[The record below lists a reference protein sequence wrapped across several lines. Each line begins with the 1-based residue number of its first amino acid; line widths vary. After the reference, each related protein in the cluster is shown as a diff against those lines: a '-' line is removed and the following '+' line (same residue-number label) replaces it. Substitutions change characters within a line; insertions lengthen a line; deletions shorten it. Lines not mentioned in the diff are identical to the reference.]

1 MHTFITY
8 LKNNLFLLLTFV
20 LNYGILYY
28 RKEIKDMDYYETY
41 DCHIPLNAEERA
53 KFNFLVNS
61 HHMTVDEAYRIIE
74 EEHQSRFR
82 KENKDE
88 KA

>member
-1 MHTFITY
+1 
-8 LKNNLFLLLTFV
+8 
-20 LNYGILYY
+20 
-28 RKEIKDMDYYETY
+28 MDYYETY